1 MCRKRDAIYC
11 SFKTLKRWIKKIF
24 FRKMP
29 EYLRS
34 PKFSILDAM
43 WTVCPNKQKRG
54 IVIPTTP
61 ATTGP
66 EQTKDQQNDWHSLP
80 PKVGR
85 NARKGQRHMTATFSM
100 FVSVVFQT
108 FCKINVFSNIPVCIP
123 ILSCSWC
130 SGRCRK
136 RKKNIWLS
144 NSSAMLAIS
153 PACLMPFNF
162 GQPLTT
168 TYASPTVST

>member
-1 MCRKRDAIYC
+1 
-11 SFKTLKRWIKKIF
+11 
-24 FRKMP
+24 MP

-66 EQTKDQQNDWHSLP
+66 EQTKDHQNDWHSFP
-80 PKVGR
+80 PKVR
-85 NARKGQRHMTATFSM
+85 RWRLKYTAQCKKGATATFSI
-100 FVSVVFQT
+100 FGGQT
-108 FCKINVFSNIPVCIP
+108 FCEIIFFSNIPVCIP

>member
-1 MCRKRDAIYC
+1 MSRKRDAIYC
-11 SFKTLKRWIKKIF
+11 SFKTLKMWIKKIF
-24 FRKMP
+24 FFTMP
-29 EYLRS
+29 KYLRS

-66 EQTKDQQNDWHSLP
+66 EPTKDQQNDWHSFP
-80 PKVGR
+80 PKVRR
-85 NARKGQRHMTATFSM
+85 NARKGQQQHFPCLFRWFSKH
-100 FVSVVFQT
+100 FVKYF
-108 FCKINVFSNIPVCIP
+108 FFSNIPVCIP

-144 NSSAMLAIS
+144 NSSAILAIS